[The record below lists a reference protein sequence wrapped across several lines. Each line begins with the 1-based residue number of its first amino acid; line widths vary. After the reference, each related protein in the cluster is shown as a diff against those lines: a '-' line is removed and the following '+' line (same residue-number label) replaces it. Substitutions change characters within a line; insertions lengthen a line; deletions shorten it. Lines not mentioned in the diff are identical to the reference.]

1 MDFADTTDQ
10 AAFRSRVR
18 RLIEEELP
26 PRYRELARSGRPETA
41 FLWEEDRASSDAA
54 KREASAGWAESVR
67 SRGWFAP
74 AWPAEY
80 GGGGLGLLE
89 QFILK
94 QEMAAADAP
103 PPGSNVGIDMLGPVL
118 MIHGTEELRR
128 THLPRILDASVVWA
142 QGYSEPGAGSDLA
155 SLRTRAVRD
164 GDDYVING
172 QKIWTTHAHQADWI
186 FVLTRTDPDQPKHRG
201 ISFLLM
207 DIRTP
212 GITVRPLVN
221 MGWQH
226 EFNETFFEDVR
237 VPAEQ
242 RVGEENRGW
251 YVAMTLL
258 DHERS
263 NVTGAVAAQ
272 RQIRRL
278 VEFTGGEGGT
288 RSRLGRGGEGGALR
302 QQLAQLAI
310 ESEVLLTFSLRIIS
324 MQARGQVPNYE
335 ASVSKIFGEAL
346 DKAVARTGTKLFGL
360 YAHLW
365 DPDEPRAPMMARH
378 TQNYCFSVARS
389 IGGGTSEIQRN
400 VIATRGLGLP
410 RG

>member
-1 MDFADTTDQ
+1 
-10 AAFRSRVR
+10 
-18 RLIEEELP
+18 
-26 PRYRELARSGRPETA
+26 
-41 FLWEEDRASSDAA
+41 
-54 KREASAGWAESVR
+54 
-67 SRGWFAP
+67 
-74 AWPAEY
+74 
-80 GGGGLGLLE
+80 
-89 QFILK
+89 
-94 QEMAAADAP
+94 
-103 PPGSNVGIDMLGPVL
+103 
-118 MIHGTEELRR
+118 
-128 THLPRILDASVVWA
+128 
-142 QGYSEPGAGSDLA
+142 
-155 SLRTRAVRD
+155 
-164 GDDYVING
+164 
-172 QKIWTTHAHQADWI
+172 
-186 FVLTRTDPDQPKHRG
+186 
-201 ISFLLM
+201 M
-207 DIRTP
+207 DIRTA

-242 RVGEENRGW
+242 RVGEEHRGW

-272 RQIRRL
+272 RQIGRL
-278 VEFTGGEGGT
+278 VEFTTGAGQE
-288 RSRLGRGGEGGALR
+288 RSRLGRGGEGKALR

-335 ASVSKIFGEAL
+335 ASVSKIFAEAL

-365 DPDEPRAPMMARH
+365 DPDEPRTPMMARH
-378 TQNYCFSVARS
+378 TQNYCFTVARS

>member
-1 MDFADTTDQ
+1 MEFRFSDDEL
-10 AAFRSRVR
+10 AFRED
-18 RLIEEELP
+18 LNAFLEAELP
-26 PRYRELARSGRPETA
+26 PGWTERVEGMGRDGSATDELWQFTRA
-41 FLWEEDRASSDAA
+41 FQKKLSE
-54 KREASAGWAESVR
+54 
-67 SRGWFAP
+67 RGWLTL
-74 AWPAEY
+74 AWPREF
-80 GGGGLGLLE
+80 GGGGAGYIRQALFTE
-89 QFILK
+89 T
-94 QEMAAADAP
+94 MAYHRAP
-103 PPGSNVGIDMLGPVL
+103 VYNQGVDRVGPTL
-118 MIHGTEELRR
+118 MMHGTTEQQELL
-128 THLPRILDASVVWA
+128 LPQIRDAEIMWC
-142 QGYSEPGAGSDLA
+142 QGFSEPGSGSDLA
-155 SLRTRAVRD
+155 SLQTRAVRD

-186 FVLTRTDPDQPKHRG
+186 FALTRTEPDAPKHRG

-237 VPAEQ
+237 VPADQ
-242 RVGEENRGW
+242 RVGEEHRGW

-278 VEFTGGEGGT
+278 VEFAAVEGET
-288 RSRLGRGGEGGALR
+288 RSRLGRGGEGDALR

-324 MQARGQVPNYE
+324 MQRRGQVPNYE

-346 DKAVARTGTKLFGL
+346 DKSVARTGTKLFGL
-360 YAHLW
+360 HANLW
-365 DPDEPRAPMMARH
+365 DPDDPRTPMMARH
-378 TQNYCFSVARS
+378 THNYCFTVARS